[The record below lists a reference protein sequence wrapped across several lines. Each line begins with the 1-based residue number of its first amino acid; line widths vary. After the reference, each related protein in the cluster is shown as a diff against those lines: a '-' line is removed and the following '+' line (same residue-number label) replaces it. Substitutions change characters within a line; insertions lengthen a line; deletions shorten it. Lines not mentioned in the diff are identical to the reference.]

1 LQAFIQSSQIFSKSQ
16 CLIYFNIEYGE
27 AMTRKMETL
36 TLKGVEIHLIDPP
49 DLDVEWVG
57 MKEPLMQLLAAWS
70 DDGID
75 PPMQPRIL
83 GKPGVGKTSLAITAA
98 KKMKQELYIM
108 QCTVDTK
115 PEDLIV
121 SPVIADNNRIRYV
134 ASPLVSAMIRGG
146 VCLLDEGNRMSE
158 KSWAS
163 IAPLLDMRRSVYS
176 LIAGVEIKAK
186 PEFRVCVT
194 MNEDASTFEV
204 PEYIHSRLQPAIYMD
219 YPSRDEEFR
228 ILRGKLDGPSDELIN
243 HVVEIL
249 QHSHSR
255 DEDLSIRDGLNIARY
270 AHRLLKFSPKLNE
283 RKALDQSLF
292 QVTGEGRASFDGPKM
307 V

>member
-1 LQAFIQSSQIFSKSQ
+1 MSK
-16 CLIYFNIEYGE
+16 
-27 AMTRKMETL
+27 ETESI
-36 TLKGVEIHLIDPP
+36 TMKGVEIFLMDPP
-49 DLDVEWVG
+49 SLEVEWVG
-57 MKEPLMQLLAAWS
+57 MQEPLTQLLAAWS

-98 KKMKQELYIM
+98 KEIKQDLYIF

-115 PEDLIV
+115 PEDLII
-121 SPVIADNNRIRYV
+121 SPVIADNGKIRYV
-134 ASPLVSAMIRGG
+134 ASPLVSAMLKGG

-176 LIAGVEIKAK
+176 IVAGVEIKAK
-186 PEFRVCVT
+186 PEFRICVT

-204 PEYIHSRLQPAIYMD
+204 PEYIHSRLQPAIHMD
-219 YPSRDEEFR
+219 YPSREEEFR
-228 ILRGKLDGPSDELIN
+228 ILRGKLDGPSDELIQ
-243 HVVEIL
+243 HVVEVL
-249 QHSHSR
+249 QMSHNR
-255 DEDLSIRDGLNIARY
+255 DEDLSVRDGLNIARY
-270 AHRLLKFSPKLNE
+270 AHRLMKFYSDMGVLN
-283 RKALDQSLF
+283 ALDQSIV
-292 QVTGEGRASFDGPKM
+292 QITGESRASLDGPKL

>member
-1 LQAFIQSSQIFSKSQ
+1 
-16 CLIYFNIEYGE
+16 
-27 AMTRKMETL
+27 MTKNLDRITS
-36 TLKGVEIHLIDPP
+36 KGVDIYLIDPP
-49 DLDVEWVG
+49 NLEVEWVG
-57 MKEPLMQLLAAWS
+57 MKEPLTQLLAAWS
-70 DDGID
+70 DDGLD

-98 KKMKQELYIM
+98 KEMKQDLYIT

-121 SPVIADNNRIRYV
+121 SPVIADNNKIRYM
-134 ASPLVSAMIRGG
+134 ASSLVTAMVRGG
-146 VCLLDEGNRMSE
+146 ICLLDEGNRMSE

-176 LIAGVEIKAK
+176 IVAGVEIKAS
-186 PEFRVCVT
+186 PEFRICVT

-204 PEYIHSRLQPAIYMD
+204 PEYIHSRLQPAIHMD
-219 YPSRDEEFR
+219 FPTRDEEYR
-228 ILRGKLDGPSDELIN
+228 ILRGKLDGPSDDLIRQ
-243 HVVEIL
+243 VVAIL
-249 QHSHSR
+249 QQSHSR

-270 AHRLLKFSPKLNE
+270 AHRLIKSDSKFDE
-283 RKALDQSLF
+283 RKALDQSLL
-292 QVTGEGRASFDGPKM
+292 QITGEDRTSIDGPKL

>member
-1 LQAFIQSSQIFSKSQ
+1 MSARSEKITI
-16 CLIYFNIEYGE
+16 
-27 AMTRKMETL
+27 
-36 TLKGVEIHLIDPP
+36 KGVEIHLVDPP
-49 DLDVEWVG
+49 LLDVQWVG
-57 MKEPLMQLLAAWS
+57 MKEPLTQLIAAWS
-70 DDGID
+70 DDGTD

-98 KKMKQELYIM
+98 KTMKQDLYIT

-115 PEDLIV
+115 PEDLII
-121 SPVIADNNRIRYV
+121 SPVIADNGKIRYV
-134 ASPLVSAMIRGG
+134 ASPLVTAMIRGG
-146 VCLLDEGNRMSE
+146 ICLLDEGNRMSE

-176 LIAGVEIKAK
+176 IVAGVEIKAK

-204 PEYIHSRLQPAIYMD
+204 PEYIHSRLQPAILMD
-219 YPSRDEEFR
+219 FPTREEEFR
-228 ILRGKLDGPSDELIN
+228 ILRGKLDGPSDDLIRE
-243 HVVEIL
+243 VVEIL

-255 DEDLSIRDGLNIARY
+255 DEDLSVRDGLNIARY
-270 AHRLLKFSPKLNE
+270 AYRLIKFRPDFDE

-292 QVTGEGRASFDGPKM
+292 QITGENVASLNGPKL

>member
-1 LQAFIQSSQIFSKSQ
+1 
-16 CLIYFNIEYGE
+16 
-27 AMTRKMETL
+27 MEEKTDKI
-36 TLKGVEIHLIDPP
+36 TIKGVDIHLVDPP
-49 DLDVEWVG
+49 ELDVNWVG
-57 MKEPLMQLLAAWS
+57 MEEPLEQLLAAWD
-70 DDGID
+70 DDGAD
-75 PPMQPRIL
+75 PAMQPRIL

-98 KKMKQELYIM
+98 KSLKQDLYIF

-115 PEDLIV
+115 PEDLII
-121 SPVIADNNRIRYV
+121 SPVIADNGKIRYV

-146 VCLLDEGNRMSE
+146 ICLLDEGNRMSE

-176 LIAGVEIKAK
+176 IIAGVEVKAK

-219 YPSRDEEFR
+219 YPMREEEYR
-228 ILRGKLDGPSDELIN
+228 ILRSKLEGPSDEIIN
-243 HVVEIL
+243 QVVDIL
-249 QHSHSR
+249 QESHRR

-270 AHRLLKFSPKLNE
+270 AHRLLKHVPELNE
-283 RKALDQSLF
+283 REAVDQSYN
-292 QVTGEGRASFDGPKM
+292 QITGESLGSFDGPAL

>member
-1 LQAFIQSSQIFSKSQ
+1 MAFD
-16 CLIYFNIEYGE
+16 
-27 AMTRKMETL
+27 TETI
-36 TLKGVEIHLIDPP
+36 TVKGVEVRLLDPP
-49 DLDVEWVG
+49 GLDVEWVG
-57 MKEPLMQLLAAWS
+57 MIEPLTQLLAAWRE
-70 DDGID
+70 DGDD

-83 GKPGVGKTSLAITAA
+83 GKPGVGKTSLAIAAA
-98 KKMKQELYIM
+98 KVMKQDLYIT

-121 SPVIADNNRIRYV
+121 SPVIGDNGKIRYV
-134 ASPLVSAMIRGG
+134 ASPLVSAMVRGG
-146 VCLLDEGNRMSE
+146 ICLLDEGNRMSE

-163 IAPLLDMRRSVYS
+163 VAPLLDMRRSVFS
-176 LIAGVEIKAK
+176 IVAGVEIKAMRSFK
-186 PEFRVCVT
+186 ICVT

-219 YPSRDEEFR
+219 YPTREEEYR
-228 ILRGKLDGPSDELIN
+228 ILRGKLAGPPDELIQ

-249 QHSHSR
+249 QDSHLS

-270 AHRLLKFSPKLNE
+270 AHRLVQHSPGLDMAA
-283 RKALDQSLF
+283 ALAQSCS
-292 QVTGEGRASFDGPKM
+292 QVTGDTRASSDGPAL

>member
-1 LQAFIQSSQIFSKSQ
+1 M
-16 CLIYFNIEYGE
+16 N
-27 AMTRKMETL
+27 ETAEKI
-36 TLKGVEIHLIDPP
+36 TIKGVDIYLVDPP
-49 DLDVEWVG
+49 TLDVDWVG
-57 MKEPLMQLLAAWS
+57 MREPLTQLLASWS

-98 KKMKQELYIM
+98 KSLKQDLYIF

-115 PEDLIV
+115 PEDLII
-121 SPVIADNNRIRYV
+121 SPVIADNGRIRYV
-134 ASPLVSAMIRGG
+134 ASPLVTAMLRGG

-163 IAPLLDMRRSVYS
+163 IAPLLDMRRSVFS
-176 LIAGVEIKAK
+176 IVAGVEIKAR

-204 PEYIHSRLQPAIYMD
+204 PEYIHSRLQPAIQMD
-219 YPSRDEEFR
+219 YPTREEEFR
-228 ILRGKLDGPSDELIN
+228 ILRGKLDGPSDELIR
-243 HVVEIL
+243 HVVDVL
-249 QHSHSR
+249 QQSHAR
-255 DEDLSIRDGLNIARY
+255 DEDLSVRDGMNIARY
-270 AHRLLKFSPKLNE
+270 ANRLLKFIPKLDLFQ
-283 RKALDQSLF
+283 ALDKSIT
-292 QVTGEGRASFDGPKM
+292 QVTGENSAGLDGPKL

>member
-1 LQAFIQSSQIFSKSQ
+1 MA
-16 CLIYFNIEYGE
+16 
-27 AMTRKMETL
+27 ETL
-36 TLKGVEIHLIDPP
+36 EKITIKGVEIHLMDPP
-49 DLDVEWVG
+49 QLDVEWVG
-57 MKEPLMQLLAAWS
+57 MLEPLTQLLAAWS

-98 KKMKQELYIM
+98 KRMRQELYIM

-115 PEDLIV
+115 PEDLLI
-121 SPVIADNNRIRYV
+121 SPVIADNGKIRYV
-134 ASPLVSAMIRGG
+134 ASPLVSAMIKGG

-176 LIAGVEIKAK
+176 IIAGVEIKAK

-204 PEYIHSRLQPAIYMD
+204 PEYIYSRLQPGIHMD
-219 YPSRDEEFR
+219 YPTREEEFR
-228 ILRGKLDGPSDELIN
+228 ILRGKLDGPSDKLLAE
-243 HVVEIL
+243 VVEIL
-249 QHSHSR
+249 QHSHAK
-255 DEDLSIRDGLNIARY
+255 DEDLSVRDGLNIARY
-270 AHRLLKFSPKLNE
+270 AHRLLKSNPKLTE
-283 RKALDQSLF
+283 GRAIDQSLF
-292 QVTGEGRASFDGPKM
+292 QITGENRGALNGPKL

>member
-1 LQAFIQSSQIFSKSQ
+1 
-16 CLIYFNIEYGE
+16 
-27 AMTRKMETL
+27 MERGPDKIII
-36 TLKGVEIHLIDPP
+36 KGVEIYLIDPP
-49 DLDVEWVG
+49 EVDVEWVG
-57 MKEPLMQLLAAWS
+57 MKEPLTQLLAAWS
-70 DDGID
+70 DDGSD

-98 KKMKQELYIM
+98 KMMKQDLYIT

-121 SPVIADNNRIRYV
+121 SPVIADNGKIRYV
-134 ASPLVSAMIRGG
+134 ASPLVSAMVRGG
-146 VCLLDEGNRMSE
+146 ICLLDEGNRMSE

-176 LIAGVEIKAK
+176 IVAGVEIKAK

-204 PEYIHSRLQPAIYMD
+204 PEYIHSRLQPAVHMD
-219 YPSRDEEFR
+219 FPTREEEFR
-228 ILRGKLDGPSDELIN
+228 ILRGKLDGPSDELIGEVI
-243 HVVEIL
+243 HIL
-249 QHSHSR
+249 QESHAR

-270 AHRLLKFSPKLNE
+270 AHRLLKFDTALDE
-283 RKALDQSLF
+283 RKALDQSLL
-292 QVTGEGRASFDGPKM
+292 QITGAGRAGLDGPTL

>member
-1 LQAFIQSSQIFSKSQ
+1 
-16 CLIYFNIEYGE
+16 
-27 AMTRKMETL
+27 MTARTEKL
-36 TLKGVEIHLIDPP
+36 VLKGVEIYLVDPP
-49 DLDVEWVG
+49 KVEVDWIG
-57 MKEPLMQLLAAWS
+57 MEEPLTQLLAAWS

-98 KKMKQELYIM
+98 KRMKQDLYIF

-115 PEDLIV
+115 PEDLII
-121 SPVIADNNRIRYV
+121 SPVIADNGKIRYV
-134 ASPLVSAMIRGG
+134 ASPLVSAMVTGG

-176 LIAGVEIKAK
+176 IVAGVEIVAK
-186 PEFRVCVT
+186 PEFRICVT

-204 PEYIHSRLQPAIYMD
+204 PEYIHSRLQPAINMD
-219 YPSRDEEFR
+219 FPTREEEFR
-228 ILRGKLDGPSDELIN
+228 IIRGKLDGPPDELIKQ
-243 HVVEIL
+243 VVDVL
-249 QHSHSR
+249 QESHSR
-255 DEDLSIRDGLNIARY
+255 DEDMSVRDGLNIARY
-270 AHRLLKFSPKLNE
+270 AHRLLRFYPNMEL
-283 RKALDQSLF
+283 RKALDQSVL
-292 QVTGEGRASFDGPKM
+292 QVTGESRAALDGPKL